1 MPTFPN
7 LHLIGLPDNA
17 AALAALDASAGHELL
32 VLYDG
37 NLDFLARVL
46 NAAGYDSP
54 AEQLHLLEWTQEK
67 GGLDLSALIRQLGV
81 SKVILFG
88 QRLPDLGLH
97 FLEYPYAPVE
107 VAGCRYLVA
116 QSVDVIAQAKAN
128 GNNKPAGALWGS
140 IKDGFLREA

>member
-7 LHLIGLPDNA
+7 LRLTGLPDNA
-17 AALAALDASAGHELL
+17 TALSTLNTDADHDLL

-37 NLDFLARVL
+37 NLDFLSKVL
-46 NAAGYDSP
+46 NAAGYDAP
-54 AEQLHLLEWTQEK
+54 ADQLHLLEWTADS
-67 GGLDLSALIRQLGV
+67 GGLDFSTLIRQLGV
-81 SKVILFG
+81 TKVILFG
-88 QRLPDLGLH
+88 QRLSSLGLH

-116 QSVDVIAQAKAN
+116 QSVDVIAQAKAG

-140 IKDGFLREA
+140 IKDGFLNAE